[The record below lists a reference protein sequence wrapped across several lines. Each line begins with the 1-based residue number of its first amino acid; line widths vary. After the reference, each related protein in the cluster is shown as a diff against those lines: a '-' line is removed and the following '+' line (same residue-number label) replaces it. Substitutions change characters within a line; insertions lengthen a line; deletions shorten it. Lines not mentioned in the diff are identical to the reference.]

1 MHSASCIIRI
11 SRWAIH
17 ARELEDQKEEYPM
30 KMRKLIA
37 VMLALVLA
45 FGLLPSMALAD
56 GELTV
61 KVGETLSA
69 MTYGD
74 TAAITVE
81 NNTGRAELQYSIIG
95 VQGVAEIV
103 ETTEGAVQVKAIGIG
118 DFQVQV
124 STNEETPKTGTSAK
138 ITVSEAPLT
147 IPSYPEAKATYN
159 GTEEFSV
166 GIAGV
171 NGETVRVDII
181 TSAPDVGVYTYGDN
195 GKNTYT
201 ATSSNPNYTI
211 AANDNGTFRI
221 TTRNL
226 GEAKITLKN
235 SSFNYDGT
243 QKTAEIESVSLAI
256 GGETRS
262 LVKDRDFTVAGNTA
276 ANPGSHTLT
285 ITGKGNYAGTATATW
300 FIDAPTPTY
309 TAPAA
314 NTLTYNGLDQKLVT
328 AGTTTDQ
335 DITFSYSTDG
345 RTYYDTIPTGKN
357 AGSYTVYWKAE
368 KPNETIKRGFIDVTI
383 AKAPLTVKADDTWV
397 YAGDTPKF
405 TLTIT
410 GYVNGENWRALA
422 DWHKLTFTCK
432 YNEKDWKH
440 SKYYTIT
447 PSGLTAANYTITYE
461 NGTLTVYDP
470 LSPRFNVYVLDSWHG
485 TVEADYRYARKDT
498 VVTLRVKP
506 DWGYE
511 LKDLTVTDSHGY
523 GLKLTY
529 HTDGSYTF
537 TMPRDNVTVKATFE
551 SRDMPFVDVPGDAW
565 YAGGVRYVYAH
576 GLMNGTGNW
585 RFSPNR
591 TTTRAMVAT
600 ILYRIEGSPRVYG
613 SSQFTDVKAG
623 SWYEDAV
630 IWATQNG
637 IVEGYSK
644 KEFGADNAVT
654 REQLAAMLYRYADY
668 CRCDLSAGRYVDLS
682 KFSDLHEISDY
693 AIPALR
699 WAVGEGILEGR
710 TGKRLA
716 PADTA
721 SRAEISMMLMRFC
734 EDVVW

>member
-1 MHSASCIIRI
+1 
-11 SRWAIH
+11 
-17 ARELEDQKEEYPM
+17 M

-56 GELTV
+56 GLTV
-61 KVGETLSA
+61 TVGVTDNS

-74 TAAITVE
+74 TAAITVVGHSE
-81 NNTGRAELQYSIIG
+81 DATLTYS
-95 VQGVAEIV
+95 VTNDSVAEIV
-103 ETTEGAVQVKAIGIG
+103 ETEEGTVQVKAIGVG
-118 DFQVQV
+118 EFQVQV
-124 STNEETPKTGTSAK
+124 STDEETPKTGTSAE
-138 ITVSEAPLT
+138 ISVSPKTLT
-147 IPSYPEAKATYN
+147 IPSNSEAKATYN
-159 GTEEFSV
+159 GTTEFSV
-166 GIAGV
+166 EIAGV
-171 NGETVRVDII
+171 NGETVPVEI
-181 TSAPDVGVYTYGDN
+181 T
-195 GKNTYT
+195 
-201 ATSSNPNYTI
+201 TSSPNVGSYDTYDANSLNSNYTI
-211 AANDNGTFRI
+211 ANSGNGTFRI
-221 TTRNL
+221 TARNL
-226 GEAKITLKN
+226 GEAEITLEED
-235 SSFNYDGT
+235 FFTYDGNP
-243 QKTAEIESVSLAI
+243 KKVEIESVSLAI
-256 GGETRS
+256 GSVPYLLEEG
-262 LVKDRDFTVAGNTA
+262 DDFTVTGGDTA
-276 ANPGSHTLT
+276 AETGSHTLT
-285 ITGKGNYAGTATATW
+285 IQGKGNYAGTATATW
-300 FIDAPTPTY
+300 SIVAPTPTY

-314 NTLTYNGLDQKLVT
+314 KTLTYNGLDQELVT
-328 AGTTTDQ
+328 AGTTSEEGV
-335 DITFSYSTDG
+335 TFTYSTDG
-345 RTYYDTIPTGKN
+345 ITYSQTIPTEKDAGTYKIYWQAVKDGLTN
-357 AGSYTVYWKAE
+357 AGGTVE
-368 KPNETIKRGFIDVTI
+368 VTI
-383 AKAPLTVKADDTWV
+383 NRAPLTVEADDTWV

-410 GYVNGENWRALA
+410 GYVNGENWHAL
-422 DWHKLTFTCK
+422 DNWHNLTFTCK
-432 YNEKDWKH
+432 YSEKDWKH

-585 RFSPNR
+585 RFSPYR

-613 SSQFTDVKAG
+613 SSQFTDVKTG

-644 KEFGADNAVT
+644 KEFGADDAVT

>member
-1 MHSASCIIRI
+1 
-11 SRWAIH
+11 
-17 ARELEDQKEEYPM
+17 M

-56 GELTV
+56 GLTV
-61 KVGETLSA
+61 TVGVTDNS

-74 TAAITVE
+74 TAAITVVGHSE
-81 NNTGRAELQYSIIG
+81 DATLTYS
-95 VQGVAEIV
+95 VTNDSVAEIV
-103 ETTEGAVQVKAIGIG
+103 ETEEGTVQVKAIGVG
-118 DFQVQV
+118 EFQVQV
-124 STNEETPKTGTSAK
+124 STDEETPKTGTSAE
-138 ITVSEAPLT
+138 ISVSPKTLT
-147 IPSYPEAKATYN
+147 IPSNSEAKATYN
-159 GTEEFSV
+159 GTTEFSV
-166 GIAGV
+166 EIAGV
-171 NGETVRVDII
+171 NGETVPVEI
-181 TSAPDVGVYTYGDN
+181 T
-195 GKNTYT
+195 
-201 ATSSNPNYTI
+201 TSSPNVGSYDTYDANSLNSNYTI
-211 AANDNGTFRI
+211 ANSGNGTFRI
-221 TTRNL
+221 TARNL
-226 GEAKITLKN
+226 GEAEITLEED
-235 SSFNYDGT
+235 FFTYDGNP
-243 QKTAEIESVSLAI
+243 KKVEIESVSLAI
-256 GGETRS
+256 GSVPYLLEEG
-262 LVKDRDFTVAGNTA
+262 DDFTVTGGDTA
-276 ANPGSHTLT
+276 AETGSHTLT
-285 ITGKGNYAGTATATW
+285 IQGKGNYAGTATATW
-300 FIDAPTPTY
+300 SIVAPTPTY

-314 NTLTYNGLDQKLVT
+314 KPLTYNGLDQELVT
-328 AGTTTDQ
+328 AGTTSEEGV
-335 DITFSYSTDG
+335 TFTYSTDG
-345 RTYYDTIPTGKN
+345 ITYSQTIPTEKDAGTYKIYWQAVKDGLTN
-357 AGSYTVYWKAE
+357 AGGTVE
-368 KPNETIKRGFIDVTI
+368 VTI
-383 AKAPLTVKADDTWV
+383 NRAPLTVEADDTWV

-410 GYVNGENWRALA
+410 GYVNGENWHAL
-422 DWHKLTFTCK
+422 DNWHNLTFTCK
-432 YNEKDWKH
+432 YSEKDWKH

-585 RFSPNR
+585 RFSPYR

-613 SSQFTDVKAG
+613 SSQFTDVKTG

-644 KEFGADNAVT
+644 KEFGADDAVT

>member
-81 NNTGRAELQYSIIG
+81 NNTLSGESAE
-95 VQGVAEIV
+95 
-103 ETTEGAVQVKAIGIG
+103 
-118 DFQVQV
+118 
-124 STNEETPKTGTSAK
+124 
-138 ITVSEAPLT
+138 ITVSPKTLT
-147 IPSYPEAKATYN
+147 IPQGAKKTYN
-159 GTEEFSV
+159 GTVIYKVDVQSE
-166 GIAGV
+166 
-171 NGETVRVDII
+171 NGEVVPVTI
-181 TSAPDVGVYTYGDN
+181 TTSSPNVGEYTYSSTSIDSIEGN
-195 GKNTYT
+195 YYN
-201 ATSSNPNYTI
+201 ATCNDPNYTI

-226 GEAKITLKN
+226 GEAEIALEENSFTYDNIEKAVTIKSVYLQNGNYNLKKDKDYQVI
-235 SSFNYDGT
+235 SGAT
-243 QKTAEIESVSLAI
+243 GKEL
-256 GGETRS
+256 GEY
-262 LVKDRDFTVAGNTA
+262 
-276 ANPGSHTLT
+276 TLT
-285 ITGKGNYAGTATATW
+285 IQGKGNYAGTATATW
-300 FIDAPTPTY
+300 SIVAPTPPY
-309 TAPAA
+309 TEPAA
-314 NTLTYNGLDQKLVT
+314 NTLTYNGLDQNLVT

-345 RTYYDTIPTGKN
+345 TNYYNTIPTGKN
-357 AGSYTVYWKAE
+357 AGSYRVYWKAE
-368 KPNETIKRGFIDVTI
+368 KPNETIKNGFIDVTI
-383 AKAPLTVKADDTWV
+383 AKAPLTVEADDTWV

-410 GYVNGENWRALA
+410 DYVNGENWHAL
-422 DWHKLTFTCK
+422 DNWHNLTFTCK
-432 YNEKDWKH
+432 YSEKDWKH

-447 PSGLTAANYTITYE
+447 PGGLTAANYTITYE

-585 RFSPNR
+585 RFSPYR

-644 KEFGADNAVT
+644 KEFGADDAVT

>member
-1 MHSASCIIRI
+1 
-11 SRWAIH
+11 
-17 ARELEDQKEEYPM
+17 M

-74 TAAITVE
+74 TAAITVD
-81 NNTGRAELQYSIIG
+81 NNTESAELQYSIIG
-95 VQGVAEIV
+95 NQGVAEIV
-103 ETTEGAVQVKAIGIG
+103 QTTEGTQVKAIGVG
-118 DFQVQV
+118 EFQVQV
-124 STNEETPKTGTSAK
+124 STTEDTPKTGTSDV
-138 ITVSEAPLT
+138 ITVSPKTLT
-147 IPSYPEAKATYN
+147 IPSDPEAKATYN

-166 GIAGV
+166 EIAGV
-171 NGETVRVDII
+171 NGETVPVEIS
-181 TSAPDVGVYTYGDN
+181 TSAPDVEVYTYGDN
-195 GKNTYT
+195 GENTYT
-201 ATSSNPNYTI
+201 ATCNNPNYTI

-221 TTRNL
+221 TRRNIQGATIKL
-226 GEAKITLKN
+226 DHSSFDYDASEHTVSIQSVTLKGGFTLT
-235 SSFNYDGT
+235 SPTDYTTEGSTF
-243 QKTAEIESVSLAI
+243 TA
-256 GGETRS
+256 T
-262 LVKDRDFTVAGNTA
+262 DAGNY
-276 ANPGSHTLT
+276 T
-285 ITGKGNYAGTATATW
+285 ISIQGKGNYTGTASTDW
-300 FIDAPTPTY
+300 SIVAPTPTY
-309 TAPAA
+309 TEPAA

-383 AKAPLTVKADDTWV
+383 AKAPLTVEADDTWV

-410 GYVNGENWRALA
+410 GYVNGENWHAL
-422 DWHKLTFTCK
+422 DNWHNLTFTCK
-432 YNEKDWKH
+432 YSEKDWKH

-447 PSGLTAANYTITYE
+447 PSGLTADNYTITYE

-585 RFSPNR
+585 RFSPYR

-644 KEFGADNAVT
+644 KEFGADDAVT

>member
-56 GELTV
+56 GLTV
-61 KVGETLSA
+61 TVGVTDNS
-69 MTYGD
+69 MTYGA
-74 TAAITVE
+74 TAAITVTPSVGTE
-81 NNTGRAELQYSIIG
+81 PSTYQY
-95 VQGVAEIV
+95 EIV
-103 ETTEGAVQVKAIGIG
+103 TVDGTNVATIDTTTNSVQVKA
-118 DFQVQV
+118 
-124 STNEETPKTGTSAK
+124 TGVGKFKVKVTDEKNTLSGESAE
-138 ITVSEAPLT
+138 ITVSAATLT
-147 IPSYPEAKATYN
+147 IPQDAITYN
-159 GTEEFSV
+159 GTTSYTVNAQGVDNEVVPVAITTNSSNV
-166 GIAGV
+166 G
-171 NGETVRVDII
+171 D
-181 TSAPDVGVYTYGDN
+181 YTYSATAAEG
-195 GKNTYT
+195 TYT
-201 ATSSNPNYTI
+201 ATISNSNYTI
-211 AANDNGTFRI
+211 AADSNGTFSI
-221 TTRNL
+221 TRRNIQ
-226 GEAKITLKN
+226 GATITLDH
-235 SSFNYDGT
+235 SSFDYDESGHT
-243 QKTAEIESVSLAI
+243 VSIQSVTLKGGFTLTSPTDYTTEGSTFTA
-256 GGETRS
+256 T
-262 LVKDRDFTVAGNTA
+262 DAGNY
-276 ANPGSHTLT
+276 T
-285 ITGKGNYAGTATATW
+285 ISIQGTGNYTGTASTAW
-300 FIDAPTPTY
+300 SIVAPTPTY

-314 NTLTYNGLDQKLVT
+314 NTLTYNGLDQELVT

-345 RTYYDTIPTGKN
+345 TNYYNTIPTGKN
-357 AGSYTVYWKAE
+357 AGSYRVYWKAE
-368 KPNETIKRGFIDVTI
+368 KPNETIKNGFIDVTI
-383 AKAPLTVKADDTWV
+383 AKAPLTVEADDTWV

-410 GYVNGENWRALA
+410 GYVNGENWHAL
-422 DWHKLTFTCK
+422 DNWHNLTFTCK
-432 YNEKDWKH
+432 YSEKDWKH

-447 PSGLTAANYTITYE
+447 PSGLTADNYKITFKD
-461 NGTLTVYDP
+461 GTLTVYDP

-644 KEFGADNAVT
+644 KEFGADDAVT

>member
-1 MHSASCIIRI
+1 
-11 SRWAIH
+11 
-17 ARELEDQKEEYPM
+17 M

-81 NNTGRAELQYSIIG
+81 NNTLSGESAE
-95 VQGVAEIV
+95 
-103 ETTEGAVQVKAIGIG
+103 
-118 DFQVQV
+118 
-124 STNEETPKTGTSAK
+124 
-138 ITVSEAPLT
+138 ITVSPKTLT
-147 IPSYPEAKATYN
+147 IPSDPEVKATYN
-159 GTEEFSV
+159 GTKKFSV
-166 GIAGV
+166 EIAGE

-195 GKNTYT
+195 GENTYT
-201 ATSSNPNYTI
+201 ATCSNPNYTI

-226 GEAKITLKN
+226 GEAKIKLKN

-256 GGETRS
+256 GSVSYPLEEG
-262 LVKDRDFTVAGNTA
+262 RDFTVAGNTA
-276 ANPGSHTLT
+276 ANLGSHTLT
-285 ITGKGNYAGTATATW
+285 ITGTGNYNGTATAPW
-300 FIDAPTPTY
+300 AIVAPTPTY

-314 NTLTYNGLDQKLVT
+314 KTLTYNGLDQVLVT
-328 AGTTTDQ
+328 AGTTSEEGV
-335 DITFSYSTDG
+335 TFTYSTDG
-345 RTYYDTIPTGKN
+345 ENYSPTIPTGKN
-357 AGSYTVYWKAE
+357 AGTYEIYWQAVKDGRTNAGGTVE
-368 KPNETIKRGFIDVTI
+368 VTI
-383 AKAPLTVKADDTWV
+383 NRAPLTVEADDTWV

-410 GYVNGENWRALA
+410 GYVNGENWHAL
-422 DWHKLTFTCK
+422 DNWHNLTFTCK
-432 YNEKDWKH
+432 YSEKDWKH

-585 RFSPNR
+585 RFSPYR

-613 SSQFTDVKAG
+613 SSQFTDVKTG

-644 KEFGADNAVT
+644 KEFGADDAVT

>member
-1 MHSASCIIRI
+1 
-11 SRWAIH
+11 
-17 ARELEDQKEEYPM
+17 M

-81 NNTGRAELQYSIIG
+81 NNTLSGES
-95 VQGVAEIV
+95 AEIP
-103 ETTEGAVQVKAIGIG
+103 
-118 DFQVQV
+118 V
-124 STNEETPKTGTSAK
+124 SK
-138 ITVSEAPLT
+138 APLT
-147 IPSYPEAKATYN
+147 IPQGAKKTYN
-159 GTEEFSV
+159 GTAIYKVDVQSE
-166 GIAGV
+166 
-171 NGETVRVDII
+171 NGEVVPVTI
-181 TSAPDVGVYTYGDN
+181 TTSSPNVGEYTYSSTPIEGIEGN
-195 GKNTYT
+195 YYT
-201 ATSSNPNYTI
+201 ATCNDPNYTI

-226 GEAKITLKN
+226 GEAEKKKKKD
-235 SSFNYDGT
+235 SFTYDNIEKAVTIKSVYLQNGNYKLEKDKDYQVISGAT
-243 QKTAEIESVSLAI
+243 GKEL
-256 GGETRS
+256 GEY
-262 LVKDRDFTVAGNTA
+262 
-276 ANPGSHTLT
+276 TLT
-285 ITGKGNYAGTATATW
+285 IQGTGNYTGTATATW
-300 FIDAPTPTY
+300 SIVAPTPTY

-314 NTLTYNGLDQKLVT
+314 KTLTYNGLYQELVT
-328 AGTTTDQ
+328 AGSSSEQ
-335 DITFSYSTDG
+335 GVTFTYSMD
-345 RTYYDTIPTGKN
+345 RKTYSPTIPTGKN
-357 AGSYTVYWKAE
+357 AGTYEIYWQAE
-368 KPNETIKRGFIDVTI
+368 KSGQSVAGGIIDVII

-410 GYVNGENWRALA
+410 GYVNGENWRAL
-422 DWHKLTFTCK
+422 DGWHKLAFTCK
-432 YNEKDWKH
+432 YSEKDWKH

-447 PSGLTAANYTITYE
+447 PSGLTAENYDIIFKT
-461 NGTLTVYDP
+461 GTLTVYDP

-644 KEFGADNAVT
+644 KEFGADDAVT

>member
-1 MHSASCIIRI
+1 
-11 SRWAIH
+11 
-17 ARELEDQKEEYPM
+17 M

-56 GELTV
+56 GLTV
-61 KVGETLSA
+61 KVGVTDNS
-69 MTYGD
+69 MTYG
-74 TAAITVE
+74 TMAAITVTTSE
-81 NNTGRAELQYSIIG
+81 GTAPSTYQY
-95 VQGVAEIV
+95 EIV
-103 ETTEGAVQVKAIGIG
+103 RVDGTNVATIDTNESPVQVKATGVG
-118 DFQVQV
+118 KFKVKVTDE
-124 STNEETPKTGTSAK
+124 NKTLSGESDE
-138 ITVSEAPLT
+138 ITVSKAPLT
-147 IPSYPEAKATYN
+147 IPQGAKKTYN
-159 GTEEFSV
+159 GTKSYKVDVQSE
-166 GIAGV
+166 
-171 NGETVRVDII
+171 NGEVVPVTI
-181 TSAPDVGVYTYGDN
+181 TTSSPNVGEYTYSSTPIEGN
-195 GKNTYT
+195 YYT
-201 ATSSNPNYTI
+201 ATCSNPNYTI

-226 GEAKITLKN
+226 GEAEITLEEDSFTYDNIEKAVTIN
-235 SSFNYDGT
+235 SVYLQNGNYNLEKDKDYQVISGAT
-243 QKTAEIESVSLAI
+243 GKEL
-256 GGETRS
+256 GEY
-262 LVKDRDFTVAGNTA
+262 
-276 ANPGSHTLT
+276 TLT
-285 ITGKGNYAGTATATW
+285 IQGIGNYAGTASTTW
-300 FIDAPTPTY
+300 AIVAPTPTY
-309 TAPAA
+309 TAPAVK
-314 NTLTYNGLDQKLVT
+314 TLTYNGRDQELVT

-345 RTYYDTIPTGKN
+345 TNYYNTIPTGKN
-357 AGSYTVYWKAE
+357 AGSYRVYWKAE
-368 KPNETIKRGFIDVTI
+368 KPNATIESGFIDVTI
-383 AKAPLTVKADDTWV
+383 AKAPLTVEADDTWV

-410 GYVNGENWRALA
+410 GYVNGENWHAL
-422 DWHKLTFTCK
+422 DNWHNLTFTCE
-432 YNEKDWKH
+432 YSEKDWKH

-447 PSGLTAANYTITYE
+447 PGGLTADNYTITYE

-585 RFSPNR
+585 RFSPYR

-644 KEFGADNAVT
+644 KEFGADDAVT